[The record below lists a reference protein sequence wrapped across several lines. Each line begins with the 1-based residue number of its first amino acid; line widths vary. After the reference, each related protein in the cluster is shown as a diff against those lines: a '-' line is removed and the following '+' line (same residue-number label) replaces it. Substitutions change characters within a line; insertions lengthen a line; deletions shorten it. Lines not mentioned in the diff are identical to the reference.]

1 MTRFYIDTPLTAG
14 SRTELPRELTH
25 HALRVLRMRD
35 GDALTLFNGRGGEY
49 HGRLIAAG
57 PKAHVA
63 AVDLLDF
70 DAREA
75 ELPFAVTLA
84 QGLSGG
90 DKMEWTIE
98 KAVELGAAAIQP
110 LACARSVVRLTAERA
125 GKRQLHWQALI
136 EAACGQCGRN
146 RVPPVHSPAA
156 LRDWLSRV
164 PVEALKLM
172 LSPRGERP
180 LTAIAAPRTD
190 QSVYLLVGPEGG
202 FAPDEEAAAQ
212 AAGFLP
218 VTIGPRILRTETAAA
233 AALAMLAAL
242 WSARAEGN

>member
-1 MTRFYIDTPLTAG
+1 MTRFFINTALTAG
-14 SRTELPRELTH
+14 SRIELPHELAH

-49 HGRLIAAG
+49 HGRLSAAG
-57 PKAHVA
+57 PKRSTATVE
-63 AVDLLDF
+63 LLEF
-70 DAREA
+70 DPREA
-75 ELPFAVTLA
+75 ELPFAVTVA

-98 KAVELGAAAIQP
+98 KVVELGASAIQP
-110 LACARSVVRLTAERA
+110 LACARSVVRLNAERA
-125 GKRQLHWQALI
+125 AKRQLHWQALI

-146 RVPPVHSPAA
+146 RVPPVHAPAA
-156 LRDWLSRV
+156 LRDWLPKAPADS
-164 PVEALKLM
+164 LKLM

-180 LTAIAAPRTD
+180 LSAFAAPRSG
-190 QSVYLLVGPEGG
+190 QPVLLLAGPEGG
-202 FAPDEEAAAQ
+202 FAPEEEAAAQ
-212 AAGFLP
+212 AAGFQP

-242 WSARAEGN
+242 WPDRAEGN